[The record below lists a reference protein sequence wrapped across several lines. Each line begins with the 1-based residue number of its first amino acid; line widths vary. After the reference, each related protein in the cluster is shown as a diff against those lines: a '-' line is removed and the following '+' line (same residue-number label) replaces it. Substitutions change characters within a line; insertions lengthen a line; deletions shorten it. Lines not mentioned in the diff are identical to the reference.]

1 MHTTMQLKINSFR
14 QLFPDKIIS
23 LTIPWLLVKSPTF
36 PWQLSN
42 SQTFPGF
49 PDKWSP
55 CHQTRGFFLIGQFQ
69 ELTTRPL
76 LLTCTALVPPSRY
89 DASDGLSVIT
99 EHYININ
106 TKWPCPTRFFIQCQQ
121 SAWSFFRHTTTSV
134 RDCDVQFTA
143 HFRTALL
150 HIFVFIFICFCTI
163 TSFTPLLHVVLHRS
177 ASIK

>member
-36 PWQLSN
+36 PRQLSN

-106 TKWPCPTRFFIQCQQ
+106 TKWPCPTRFFIQCQHGVSSGIRQ
-121 SAWSFFRHTTTSV
+121 LRWGTVIFNLQLISV
-134 RDCDVQFTA
+134 
-143 HFRTALL
+143 LLYSL